1 MMQNYVNFFQKVT
14 FYYIFFHKFIN
25 ILTYS
30 VNFIPRKQK
39 KRFFNMKKI
48 KKTSIGLLLVL
59 VVCTSVISCNTD
71 NNIKDE
77 IQEEELAVETKYG
90 LPVERYLIE
99 EGSVGK
105 GDFFGDIMYSAGV
118 DNNMLQKI
126 IEASKEVFDIRKIRV
141 GNSYEFFF
149 EKDSLGGKADAA
161 YFVYE
166 KDAMS
171 HVLFGLKDSVYAK
184 IIDKEI
190 LVEKKYTEV
199 KVSTSLWNDVSQAG
213 ASPVLALKLSDIY
226 AWTIDFFALQKGDSF
241 KVVYDELSYN
251 GDFIDVDNIRYC
263 EFTHGGKVYT
273 SVMFTDGQKS
283 NVYWN
288 EEGES
293 LRKAFLK
300 APLQFKRISSKF
312 TYRRKHPVYK
322 VYRPHTGVDYAAPAG
337 TPVMSIGDGVV
348 ISKGWGGGGGNTVK
362 IRHNS
367 VYTTAYLHLS
377 RYAKGLKKGDRVKQ
391 GQIIGYVGST
401 GASTGPHLDFR
412 VWKNGAPV
420 DPLKLESPSVEPVS
434 RSNMD
439 AFRATYSAAKN
450 EMDSLATLKYV
461 QRVLEIL

>member
-1 MMQNYVNFFQKVT
+1 MG
-14 FYYIFFHKFIN
+14 KF
-25 ILTYS
+25 
-30 VNFIPRKQK
+30 
-39 KRFFNMKKI
+39 
-48 KKTSIGLLLVL
+48 KKTSFVTLLVL
-59 VVCTSVISCNTD
+59 LVVLSVISCKTENG
-71 NNIKDE
+71 E
-77 IQEEELAVETKYG
+77 LGEERGRVLQAETKYG
-90 LPVERYLIE
+90 LPIERYVIE
-99 EGSVGK
+99 EGSIGK
-105 GDFFGDIMYSAGV
+105 GDFFGDLMYSAGV
-118 DNNMLQKI
+118 GNNTLQKI
-126 IEASKEVFDIRKIRV
+126 MEAGKDVFDIRKIRV
-141 GNSYEFFF
+141 GNRYEFFF
-149 EKDSLGGKADAA
+149 EKDSLCGKADAA

-171 HVLFGLKDSVYAK
+171 HVLFGLKDSIYVK
-184 IIDKEI
+184 IIKKEI
-190 LVEKKYTEV
+190 VSQQKYAEV
-199 KVSTSLWNDVSQAG
+199 KISTSLWNDVSQAG
-213 ASPVLALKLSDIY
+213 ASPVLALRLSDIY

-251 GDFIDVDNIRYC
+251 GDFIDVDNISYC

-273 SVMFTDGQKS
+273 SIMFADGQKS
-283 NVYWN
+283 NLYWN
-288 EEGES
+288 EQGES

-391 GQIIGYVGST
+391 GQVIGYVGST

-412 VWKNGAPV
+412 VWKNGTPI
-420 DPLKLESPSVEPVS
+420 DPLKMESPSVEPVS
-434 RSNMD
+434 QSNME
-439 AFRATYSAAKN
+439 AFKATYAAAKSG
-450 EMDSLATLKYV
+450 MDSLATLKYV
-461 QRVLEIL
+461 QKVLEIL